1 MMIRMSRKQR
11 LIATIAI
18 SFVFF
23 VAELFAGLITHSL
36 VLVADAFHYLND
48 LIGFVVAL
56 EAVVLSESSRTPPK
70 AFTFGWAR
78 APILGSF
85 FNGVFLL
92 ALSVSISIQAI
103 ERFVNMTAVEHPMIV
118 MIVGCA
124 GLGLNLV
131 TIMIVHEAREDHVT
145 LDEMEAATGTRDG
158 TTRSGSTSRPSKA
171 LNDHREH
178 RHLSFDRPLPHRN
191 HGAFAV
197 LLHLIGDAISN
208 IGVIASALIIWQC
221 HGERRYY
228 ADSAVS
234 LFISMIIFY
243 TGMKA
248 SWKSGLILLQTAP
261 KTVDPEDVKHDIQ
274 MTTGPES
281 VHELHIWQL
290 DEHRTIASAH
300 VIVDDISRFTEKA
313 RTIRQCLHAYGIHSV
328 TLQPEVRPQ
337 RASNQPQ
344 LLSTSVSRGSDDG
357 ATAGSVGMPTD
368 DTKALTEGV
377 VAPIADSGSSIY
389 TPNGSS
395 DCHMPCG
402 TRCAG
407 MRCCT
412 QADV

>member
-1 MMIRMSRKQR
+1 MMFRLSRKQR
-11 LIATIAI
+11 LIATIVI
-18 SFVFF
+18 SFLFF
-23 VAELFAGLITHSL
+23 VAELFAGLLTHSL

-124 GLGLNLV
+124 GLGLNLL
-131 TIMIVHEAREDHVT
+131 TIAIVYGDLSEPKGDHRA
-145 LDEMEAATGTRDG
+145 LEEMEAATGTSDG
-158 TTRSGSTSRPSKA
+158 TPRSRVTSAS
-171 LNDHREH
+171 NNHQEH
-178 RHLSFDRPLPHRN
+178 RHLSFERPLPHRN

-221 HGERRYY
+221 HGEKRYY
-228 ADSAVS
+228 ADPAVS

-248 SWKSGLILLQTAP
+248 SWKSGLVLLQSAP
-261 KTVDPEDVKHDIQ
+261 KALNPEDVKHDIQ
-274 MTTGPES
+274 MTTGPDS
-281 VHELHIWQL
+281 VHDLHIWQL

-300 VIVDDISRFTEKA
+300 VLVDDISSFTEKA
-313 RTIRQCLHAYGIHSV
+313 KTIRQCLHAYDIHSV
-328 TLQPEVRPQ
+328 TLQPEVRHQ
-337 RASNQPQ
+337 RAPSLPQ
-344 LLSTSVSRGSDDG
+344 LQS
-357 ATAGSVGMPTD
+357 M
-368 DTKALTEGV
+368 
-377 VAPIADSGSSIY
+377 APIADSGSSIH
-389 TPNGSS
+389 TPNGGSH
-395 DCHMPCG
+395 CQMPCG
-402 TRCAG
+402 TSCAG
-407 MRCCT
+407 MSCCT
-412 QADV
+412 YAGV

>member
-1 MMIRMSRKQR
+1 MMIRLSRKQR
-11 LIATIAI
+11 LIATIVI
-18 SFVFF
+18 SFLFF
-23 VAELFAGLITHSL
+23 VAELFAGLFTHSL
-36 VLVADAFHYLND
+36 ALVADAFHYLND

-56 EAVVLSESSRTPPK
+56 EAVVLSESSSPPPK

-103 ERFVNMTAVEHPMIV
+103 ERFVNVTAVDHPMIV

-124 GLGLNLV
+124 GLGLNLL
-131 TIMIVHEAREDHVT
+131 TILIVHERKGDRRT
-145 LDEMEAATGTRDG
+145 LDEIDAAAGTSDGIPRVGPASASTG
-158 TTRSGSTSRPSKA
+158 
-171 LNDHREH
+171 HREH
-178 RHLSFDRPLPHRN
+178 RHLSWNQPLPHRD

-228 ADSAVS
+228 ADPAIS

-243 TGMKA
+243 TGTKA

-261 KTVDPEDVKHDIQ
+261 KAVNPEDVKHDIQ
-274 MTTGPES
+274 MTTGPDS

-290 DEHRTIASAH
+290 DEHRTVASAH
-300 VIVDDISRFTEKA
+300 VIVDDINSFTEKA
-313 RTIRQCLHAYGIHSV
+313 KTIMQCLHAYDIHSV
-328 TLQPEVRPQ
+328 TLQPEVRPVRPQ
-337 RASNQPQ
+337 RAPNQPRLQ
-344 LLSTSVSRGSDDG
+344 STSVSQSSDDG
-357 ATAGSVGMPTD
+357 ATTGSAGTPTE

-377 VAPIADSGSSIY
+377 VMPTADSGSSTG

-395 DCHMPCG
+395 GCQMPCE
-402 TRCAG
+402 TLCAG
-407 MRCCT
+407 MKCCSR
-412 QADV
+412 AEG